1 MYQTP
6 DYYMTPEEFVN
17 VVLDSMEELNY
28 FKRNERAHPE
38 DIVISLVVQA
48 EAVAKGAG
56 FIIQKVAESRQ
67 QK

>member
-1 MYQTP
+1 MP